1 VALAFD
7 AGFLIDD
14 VQNTIAFA
22 DGFGRAFGQACSTGN
37 AIFKNFHG
45 HGYFSYC
52 AGLVQR
58 LPPGILTSDFLNCN
72 ASQNQYLNLT
82 RLRGAM

>member
-7 AGFLIDD
+7 AGFLIDN
-14 VQNTIAFA
+14 VQNTIALA

-58 LPPGILTSDFLNCN
+58 LPLILLTSDFLNGY
-72 ASQNQYLNLT
+72 A
-82 RLRGAM
+82 R